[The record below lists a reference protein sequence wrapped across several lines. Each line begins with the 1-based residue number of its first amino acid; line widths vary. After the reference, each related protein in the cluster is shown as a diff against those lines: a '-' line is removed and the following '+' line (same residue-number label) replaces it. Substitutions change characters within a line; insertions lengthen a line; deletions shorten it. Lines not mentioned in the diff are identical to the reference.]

1 MVGDILDGFLRLGL
15 CACPVRRPHAM
26 QARRSAFCPDIL
38 LQETDLIGRN
48 EELVIPAVLDVQIV
62 AVNTGDLDG
71 LHAQILPD
79 AVGDMHHV
87 VAGRNL
93 SKVTDA
99 FPRRRRT
106 AQPCLMTAEDI
117 LLRQDGCARRAQLKA
132 RT

>member
-93 SKVTDA
+93 AKVTDA
-99 FPRRRRT
+99 LPR
-106 AQPCLMTAEDI
+106 
-117 LLRQDGCARRAQLKA
+117 
-132 RT
+132 